1 MFRASSI
8 MIINKIDLRPHLDFG
23 VHKAIKNALAV
34 NPNVTHLSSLRAIG
48 SRTLFGSSIAAD
60 SARHQGA
67 VRATV
72 DPISEHRD
80 RGFVR
85 HLVGT
90 RTREDQERR
99 QGHRP
104 QNRIDL
110 KAMQASSGIDEPDYG
125 YLFDMILPDGAK
137 VKHADFCVARAY
149 GFGKRRQCELV
160 GLIGGQRAKHA
171 LPGAGRT
178 STLRGGRSCS
188 YAL

>member
-1 MFRASSI
+1 VTEGEDKPLKYPHMFRASSI

-110 KAMQASSGIDEPDYG
+110 KGDAGIFGDLALQLDADVAELG
-125 YLFDMILPDGAK
+125 VFDHHL
-137 VKHADFCVARAY
+137 HC
-149 GFGKRRQCELV
+149 
-160 GLIGGQRAKHA
+160 
-171 LPGAGRT
+171 
-178 STLRGGRSCS
+178 
-188 YAL
+188 